1 MILTNLQNTARIE
14 GLHPRFKML
23 FDYVKSHDILHTPC
37 GRIELDGD
45 NLFINNV
52 NPECMPAEKQVLE
65 VHRDYIDVQ
74 ILLEGRET
82 MGWKALEDVI
92 DEVKPYDP
100 AGDCALYADRPTSW
114 LHLVPGQVAVFF
126 PEDAHAPVIGEGKIR
141 KMIAKVKI
149 EK

>member
-14 GLHPRFKML
+14 ALHPRFKML
-23 FDYVKSHDILHTPC
+23 FDYVKSHDILH
-37 GRIELDGD
+37 
-45 NLFINNV
+45 
-52 NPECMPAEKQVLE
+52 PECMPAEKQVLE

-100 AGDCALYADRPTSW
+100 EGDCALYADRPTSW

>member
-14 GLHPRFKML
+14 ALHPRFKML

-100 AGDCALYADRPTSW
+100 EGDCALYADLPTSW